1 MKKFFLLTLVIL
13 LTVST
18 FAAGKSKYVIAV
30 ERFSYTDQC
39 SEAFMEQVRDN
50 VIGGISEFPYI
61 QVIDVKTSRALSAE
75 DQRRSSEAAM
85 SDELARMGEMKQLG
99 AEYILIGSITSYS
112 CVFQPSTDDPKKG
125 NWKSTMALAL
135 KLVNTQDGTT
145 QTVNYPYDGSRHFG
159 DVRYGLSEEKQRS
172 ISSLFAFVKKDM
184 KIFVTDKLKQEGT
197 LVDTDYTMDKKKKK
211 VETCYITLGLED
223 GLKKD
228 IKFEVFKVK
237 VIAGTNTY
245 QQIEDVV
252 LEVEEVV
259 AEHLALCRVKKGEK
273 QLLTALQEYEQ
284 IKDADPQHAQPLIV
298 RTRKIKDDGGWGTS
312 LSH

>member
-1 MKKFFLLTLVIL
+1 MKKIFLFTITIL
-13 LTVST
+13 LTTTV
-18 FAAGKSKYVIAV
+18 FAATKSKYVIAV
-30 ERFSYTDQC
+30 ESFSYTNQC
-39 SEAFMEQVRDN
+39 SEAFAEQVRNN

-61 QVIDVKTSRALSAE
+61 QVIDAQTAGALSAE

-85 SDELARMGEMKQLG
+85 ADPTARMGEMKQLG

-112 CVFQPSTDDPKKG
+112 CVFQPQKDDPNKG
-125 NWKSTMALAL
+125 NWKATMVLAL
-135 KLVNTQDGTT
+135 KLVNTEDGTT
-145 QTVNYPYDGSRHFG
+145 QVVNYPYDGSRHFG
-159 DVRYGLSEEKQRS
+159 DVRYGLSEDKERS

-211 VETCYITLGLED
+211 VETCYITLGSAD

-259 AEHLALCRVKKGEK
+259 AEHLALCKVKKGEK
-273 QLLTALQEYEQ
+273 LLTALKEYEQ
-284 IKDADPQHAQPLIV
+284 IKDADPQHAEPLIV
-298 RTRKIKDDGGWGTS
+298 RTRKVKDDGGWGTS
-312 LSH
+312 FTH